1 MVEEKKSEEVQNS
14 EENKE
19 DDGDKKEK
27 RDLGKME
34 LDRVMNISEKYLE
47 KVNRMKMLAGKD
59 LRENIE
65 KVEELK
71 EKLRE
76 FEGEISAAR
85 KTGKNMFHS
94 SSFLKLAKG
103 KIGILEIEYNEEEID
118 KMIELINE
126 IGEQIKEDKDR
137 KVFDLRS
144 EIMMKAKDNISKE
157 SKEESQ
163 EKTDE

>member
-34 LDRVMNISEKYLE
+34 LDRVINISERYLE

-76 FEGEISAAR
+76 LEGEISAAR

-94 SSFLKLAKG
+94 SSLLKLAKG

-137 KVFDLRS
+137 KVFDLRG
-144 EIMMKAKDNISKE
+144 EIMMKAKDNINKE